1 MLKKIFSVL
10 GESNEKAVSRL
21 IPQVEAINAS
31 EGALTGKTM
40 EELLVIG
47 SQLKDKALQGT
58 SLETLIPEAFALVR
72 ETALRTLKQRHFDV
86 QLMGGLVLNRGA
98 IAEMRTGEGKT
109 LVATLAAYLN
119 SLSGKG
125 VHVVTVNDYLA
136 MRDAEWMGRVY
147 TSLGLTVGCIQH
159 DVSYL
164 LTAGSPGSQ
173 SEDLNIQQ
181 VSRQEAYLADI
192 TYGTNNEFGFDYL
205 RDNMV
210 LDVADRVQR
219 ELNYA
224 LSLIHI

>member
-86 QLMGGLVLNRGA
+86 QLMGGPVLNRGA

-125 VHVVTVNDYLA
+125 
-136 MRDAEWMGRVY
+136 
-147 TSLGLTVGCIQH
+147 
-159 DVSYL
+159 
-164 LTAGSPGSQ
+164 
-173 SEDLNIQQ
+173 
-181 VSRQEAYLADI
+181 
-192 TYGTNNEFGFDYL
+192 
-205 RDNMV
+205 
-210 LDVADRVQR
+210 
-219 ELNYA
+219 